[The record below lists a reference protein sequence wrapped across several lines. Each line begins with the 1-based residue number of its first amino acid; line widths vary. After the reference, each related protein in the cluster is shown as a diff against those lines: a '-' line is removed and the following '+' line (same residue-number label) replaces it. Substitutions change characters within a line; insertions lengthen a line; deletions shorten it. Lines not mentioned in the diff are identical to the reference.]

1 MDKEYQA
8 GPIVYQIRIAGHL
21 DEGWSDW
28 FEGLQIE
35 PHLHGKTCITGPVAD
50 QAALH
55 GILNRIFDLG
65 LALISVR
72 RIDDTPQDGP
82 IPGERDSTIKT
93 GGRDWAPAPT
103 DG

>member
-1 MDKEYQA
+1 MDIKQHA
-8 GPIVYQIRIAGHL
+8 GPAVYQIQITGHL

-35 PHLHGKTCITGPVAD
+35 TRAHGETCIAGPIAD

-72 RIDDTPQDGP
+72 RTNDTLADGP
-82 IPGERDSTIKT
+82 IPGERDSTI
-93 GGRDWAPAPT
+93 
-103 DG
+103 

>member
-1 MDKEYQA
+1 MARKHQA
-8 GPIVYQIRIAGHL
+8 GPTLYQIRIVGRLH
-21 DEGWSDW
+21 EGWSDW

-35 PHLHGKTCITGPVAD
+35 TRPHGETCITGPVAD

-72 RIDDTPQDGP
+72 RIDTPQDGP
-82 IPGERDSTIKT
+82 IPRERDSTIKT
-93 GGRDWAPAPT
+93 EGRDWAPAPT